1 MGERKKKRLMR
12 NGGISDGGGTVWV
25 LAALGRTGKVS
36 HAHRGR
42 DPRLAHRTREGRF
55 LVVHLKAFH
64 NEPSPPD
71 PDKWYLVLGMGETT
85 GLWNV

>member
-1 MGERKKKRLMR
+1 MAGSVTVVGWFGFWRLW
-12 NGGISDGGGTVWV
+12 DG
-25 LAALGRTGKVS
+25 
-36 HAHRGR
+36 
-42 DPRLAHRTREGRF
+42 PRGRF

-71 PDKWYLVLGMGETT
+71 PDRWYVVFGMGVST

>member
-1 MGERKKKRLMR
+1 MARSVTVVGRFGFWRLW
-12 NGGISDGGGTVWV
+12 DGP
-25 LAALGRTGKVS
+25 AKVS

-42 DPRLAHRTREGRF
+42 DPRLAHRTREGRV